1 MWLLLVDTVG
11 SSWNLRRRALANLVG
26 SPLRSYSAS
35 DGKMGA
41 DNPGR
46 KKAPPIPL
54 FSFTSCAPLRLGSYS
69 IIWKFPK
76 IKVPPNHP
84 FWSVFMDF
92 PLTSTIL
99 GTSVFSNPPY
109 CCIYLFDIIP
119 RLSWETL
126 RAAWMM
132 RTRKTLPSWV
142 NHDPFCSRFAMFC
155 SACLTAGATRS
166 LAVLVLRI
174 YVLRESPGQQM
185 APETDSQS
193 GSYHGDQYYH
203 C

>member
-1 MWLLLVDTVG
+1 MWLLLVDTVA

-76 IKVPPNHP
+76 IKVPPNRP

-142 NHDPFCSRFAMFC
+142 NHDPFC
-155 SACLTAGATRS
+155 
-166 LAVLVLRI
+166 
-174 YVLRESPGQQM
+174 YVLLRMS
-185 APETDSQS
+185 DSRCNS
-193 GSYHGDQYYH
+193 EPCGVGSSDICVERKSWSANGTRNW
-203 C
+203 